1 MKIRRALART
11 FLRLS
16 GWSLEGKLPTAR
28 GYVLIAAPH
37 TTNWD
42 LLYFLACA
50 WAFGINP
57 SWMGKRTLF
66 RGPLGPV
73 MRVLGG
79 IPVERARAGGLVGQM
94 ALTFVRWP
102 DLVLTVP
109 PEGTRSRAPF
119 WKSGFYQI
127 ALAAKVPIA
136 LGFLDYGRRCGG
148 VGPAI
153 VPSDLRA
160 DMDAI
165 RAFYADKRGRYPER
179 FGDVRL
185 REEGISADAEGI
197 GSARER

>member
-1 MKIRRALART
+1 MKIRRALARA
-11 FLRLS
+11 FLRIS
-16 GWSLEGKLPTAR
+16 RWSLEGELPTAR
-28 GYVLIAAPH
+28 AYVLIAAPH

-50 WAFGINP
+50 WAFGISP
-57 SWMGKRTLF
+57 SWMGKHALF

-73 MRVLGG
+73 VRGLGG

-94 ALTFVRWP
+94 ALAFAGRP

-127 ALAAKVPIA
+127 ARAARVPIA
-136 LGFLDYGRRCGG
+136 MGFLDYERRRGG
-148 VGPAI
+148 VGPLL
-153 VPSDLRA
+153 VPSDDLRG

-165 RAFYADKRGRYPER
+165 RAFYVDKRGKYPDC

-185 REEGISADAEGI
+185 AEEDAADA
-197 GSARER
+197 A